1 LERSRIAREKEREWE
16 WERAVPLIALLIF
29 LVLSSVTALAS
40 DTNIDLT
47 GRVSP
52 QVAITTYP
60 DNSLFSDVFGSSSL
74 ASAFDAR
81 VIFGVKHK
89 GLSFETDYQLIGIYA
104 DQLELSRDLPPELQ
118 VIYPHIPSDRTRL
131 FDLTHVFSDAG
142 KTATLQRLDRLS
154 VGFTT
159 EHVVLRF
166 GRQAVTWGNGLMYTA
181 MDIFNPF
188 DPAAVDK
195 EYKTGDDMLYGQV
208 LQNNGNDIQGVAV
221 FRRDPVTG
229 DVETDQ
235 GSLAGKYHLLGSS
248 FEIDVLAARHYGD
261 TLVGVGA
268 NVSIGGGVLRGDL
281 VVADTDD
288 GVVPSLVA
296 SWSQSWIW
304 GGKNVSGAAEYFYNG
319 FGRSDGCYSPVCLAE
334 SPELYKR
341 LARGEL
347 FNLGRHSLAL
357 SAMIEVTPLFLLT
370 PNVFVNLN
378 DPSALA
384 QLVFQNDLLQN
395 LQLWSAIAV
404 PVGGDGT
411 EYGGPATGAPELYL
425 SSGPSVSVQLVWYW

>member
-1 LERSRIAREKEREWE
+1 M
-16 WERAVPLIALLIF
+16 IALLTGILLLPTIVF
-29 LVLSSVTALAS
+29 AADL
-40 DTNIDLT
+40 DLT

-52 QVAITTYP
+52 QFGLTTYP

-74 ASAFDAR
+74 SSAFDAR

-89 GLSFETDYQLIGIYA
+89 GLSFDADYQLIGVYA

-118 VIYPHIPSDRTRL
+118 VIYPHIPTDRTRL
-131 FDLTHVFSDAG
+131 FDLTYVFNDAG

-154 VGFTT
+154 VGFST
-159 EHVVLRF
+159 EHVVMKF
-166 GRQAVTWGNGLMYTA
+166 GRQAVTWGNGLMFNA

-208 LQNNGNDIQGVAV
+208 LQNNGNDLQGVTV
-221 FRRDPVTG
+221 FRRDPITG
-229 DVETDQ
+229 DVEADR
-235 GSLAGKYHLLGSS
+235 GSLAGKYHLMGSA

-261 TLVGVGA
+261 TLVGVGS
-268 NVSIGGGVLRGDL
+268 NISIGGGVLRGDL

-288 GVVPSLVA
+288 GVIPSLVA

-304 GGKNVSGAAEYFYNG
+304 GGKNISGVAEYFYNG
-319 FGRSDGCYSPVCLAE
+319 FGRSDGCYSTVCLADN
-334 SPELYKR
+334 PELYKR
-341 LARGEL
+341 IARGEI
-347 FNLGRHSLAL
+347 FNLGRNYLAL

-370 PNVFVNLN
+370 PNVFVNLQ
-378 DPSALA
+378 DPSALV

-395 LQLWSAIAV
+395 LQLWSAITV
-404 PVGGDGT
+404 PVGADGT
-411 EYGGPATGAPELYL
+411 EFGGAASTIPELYL
-425 SSGPSVSVQLVWYW
+425 SAGPAVSVQLVWYW